1 MPRPPRMLLLTL
13 VAVLA
18 ALPVIVTAF
27 SPWAGATSV
36 LVLSLLPVLG
46 VARGGIRSMVLA
58 SAAAAVTVLV
68 SLLLVQTGPLLPWL
82 GTALVIGL
90 AVLASPLVKI
100 GRESTGALVIVLA
113 VYLMAVPDSA
123 SAPFASMGPLGV
135 AVALGAL
142 VAFTTAWASAVIW
155 LALRRVR
162 IPASEVP
169 PPTLP
174 YTLLLA
180 FLAGLFTFVTLMWF
194 RETNAWWSVLT
205 VAVVLQPTGAKLA
218 SRVLA
223 RVAGTV
229 LGGVIAYAVAVWVP
243 AEAVT
248 LVGGVAA
255 LVTAVLKLTARP
267 YWAYAA
273 ALTVTIVLTSF
284 APHEVLVGDAM
295 RVGITVATALLTAA
309 AAVVVARFLPA
320 RPASSDR

>member
-82 GTALVIGL
+82 GTALVVGL

-229 LGGVIAYAVAVWVP
+229 LGGVIA
-243 AEAVT
+243 
-248 LVGGVAA
+248 
-255 LVTAVLKLTARP
+255 
-267 YWAYAA
+267 
-273 ALTVTIVLTSF
+273 
-284 APHEVLVGDAM
+284 
-295 RVGITVATALLTAA
+295 
-309 AAVVVARFLPA
+309 
-320 RPASSDR
+320 

>member
-229 LGGVIAYAVAVWVP
+229 LGGVIA
-243 AEAVT
+243 
-248 LVGGVAA
+248 
-255 LVTAVLKLTARP
+255 
-267 YWAYAA
+267 
-273 ALTVTIVLTSF
+273 
-284 APHEVLVGDAM
+284 
-295 RVGITVATALLTAA
+295 
-309 AAVVVARFLPA
+309 
-320 RPASSDR
+320 

>member
-46 VARGGIRSMVLA
+46 VARGGIRSMVLV

-194 RETNAWWSVLT
+194 R
-205 VAVVLQPTGAKLA
+205 
-218 SRVLA
+218 
-223 RVAGTV
+223 
-229 LGGVIAYAVAVWVP
+229 
-243 AEAVT
+243 
-248 LVGGVAA
+248 
-255 LVTAVLKLTARP
+255 
-267 YWAYAA
+267 
-273 ALTVTIVLTSF
+273 
-284 APHEVLVGDAM
+284 
-295 RVGITVATALLTAA
+295 
-309 AAVVVARFLPA
+309 
-320 RPASSDR
+320 

>member
-46 VARGGIRSMVLA
+46 VARGGIRSMVLV

-82 GTALVIGL
+82 GTALVVGL

-100 GRESTGALVIVLA
+100 GRESTGALAIVLA

-229 LGGVIAYAVAVWVP
+229 LGGGDRVCR
-243 AEAVT
+243 
-248 LVGGVAA
+248 GGVGSGGGCHAGGRCGRA
-255 LVTAVLKLTARP
+255 CHSRIEAHGSAVLGVCGGVDGDDRADVVRAAR
-267 YWAYAA
+267 
-273 ALTVTIVLTSF
+273 
-284 APHEVLVGDAM
+284 G
-295 RVGITVATALLTAA
+295 
-309 AAVVVARFLPA
+309 AR
-320 RPASSDR
+320 R